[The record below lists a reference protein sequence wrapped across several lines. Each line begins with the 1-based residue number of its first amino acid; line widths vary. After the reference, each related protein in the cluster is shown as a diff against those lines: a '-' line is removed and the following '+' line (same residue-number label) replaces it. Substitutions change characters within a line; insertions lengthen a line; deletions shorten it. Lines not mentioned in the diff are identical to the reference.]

1 MNVGPEVVRVS
12 MTSTPSGHPVVPVGV
27 GTQAP
32 LPFLVDTGA
41 SGTVLDEAAVPLDSP
56 GPDPTESA
64 VHGAL
69 GVTDP
74 RRRVVG
80 TVLRLGGWTTE
91 RMELTVLPLDTLSA
105 QVGTPLGGVLG
116 LDVLALGVL
125 ELDLERWTLTLS
137 APDHRV
143 RRPGTFD
150 GESPFRR
157 GPGDLVLLPAE
168 VNGVEVTALLD
179 TGAAVSVLNRRGG
192 AAAGLAVDP
201 VGGGATGYAA
211 GIGAGRTEVTRTRIT
226 EVRMGSIVLPGAVVT
241 VADLPVLTVLELDQV
256 PALLLGT
263 DLLGG
268 HVVVV
273 DFPASRMYV
282 TRERMR

>member
-1 MNVGPEVVRVS
+1 

-56 GPDPTESA
+56 GPDPVESA

-69 GVTDP
+69 GVADP
-74 RRRVVG
+74 QRRVVG

-91 RMELTVLPLDTLSA
+91 RMEVTVLPLDTLSA

-125 ELDLERWTLTLS
+125 ELDLARWTLTLS
-137 APDHRV
+137 VQDHRV

-150 GESPFRR
+150 GESPIHR
-157 GPGDLVLLPAE
+157 GPRDLVLLAAE

-179 TGAAVSVLNRRGG
+179 TGAAVSVLNRVAGK
-192 AAAGLAVDP
+192 AAGLAVDP
-201 VGGGATGYAA
+201 MGGAAYAA

-241 VADLPVLTVLELDQV
+241 VADLPVLSVLELDQV

-263 DLLGG
+263 DLLSG
-268 HVVVV
+268 HVVVI

-282 TRERMR
+282 TREGMR